1 MLRLFLSLACIA
13 GRIFRATD
21 GGAAVLFAIV
31 LPTLGISAVGSVD
44 FWCVVSDRTNMQKIA
59 DAAALSA
66 ASQLL
71 VDSSTATAQRAEA
84 VAKSQLQSL
93 LGAWTLQ
100 LGAQVVDNGNG
111 VQVTISGNRPS
122 MILGLIPSDGWNV
135 SVSATAQ
142 KEGSTPLC
150 ALGIASSSLLAPV
163 FDLSNSAQLT
173 APDCLVQSN
182 QNLDVTSG
190 AMMTTGVAR
199 ATGTAS
205 GNISPS
211 PQNGAPAIPDPFAS
225 MNVSVPSLCTD
236 VNFSL
241 TNGPATLA
249 PGVHCGVIRLTG
261 PSTLT
266 LLPGTHYFLGAVVTL
281 TGSALLQGTGV
292 TLVFDATSYFS
303 FTGSSGVSLI
313 GANSGPFAGFVLITS
328 RDNVSTFTIST
339 NYAHV
344 LEGVAYLPSATLSL
358 PGYGPVAESSA
369 WTVIVAHD
377 VSVSGTANLTLNT
390 NYSGS
395 SVPVPSGVGPSSEGE
410 IVLTH

>member
-1 MLRLFLSLACIA
+1 MLRWLLSVACKV
-13 GRIFRATD
+13 GRILQAND
-21 GGAAVLFAIV
+21 GGSAVLFALA
-31 LPTLGISAVGSVD
+31 LPALGMAAVGSVD
-44 FWCVVSDRTNMQKIA
+44 FWCVVSDRSSMQKIA
-59 DAAALSA
+59 DSAALSA
-66 ASQLL
+66 ATQLL
-71 VDSSTATAQRAEA
+71 VDSSAATAQRAEA

-100 LGAQVVDNGNG
+100 LGAQVINNGSA

-122 MILGLIPSDGWNV
+122 LILGLIPSGGWNV
-135 SVSATAQ
+135 SVSSIAQ
-142 KEGSTPLC
+142 KEGSMPLC
-150 ALGIASSSLLAPV
+150 ALGIASSSLVAPV
-163 FDLSNSAQLT
+163 FDLLNSAQLT

-182 QNLDVTSG
+182 QNLNVATS
-190 AMMTTGVAR
+190 ATMTVGTAR

-211 PQNGAPAIPDPFAS
+211 PQNGAPAIPDPFVS
-225 MNVSVPSLCTD
+225 LNVSVPSLCTD
-236 VNFSL
+236 VDFVL
-241 TNGPATLA
+241 TNGPATLQ

-266 LLPGTHYFLGAVVTL
+266 LAPGTHYFFGAAVTL

-303 FTGSSGVSLI
+303 FTGTSGVSLV
-313 GANSGPFAGFVLITS
+313 GATSGPFAGFVLITS

-339 NYAHV
+339 NNAHV

-358 PGYGPVAESSA
+358 PGYGQVAESSA

-377 VSVSGTANLTLNT
+377 ISVSGNADLTLNT

-395 SVPVPSGVGPSSEGE
+395 SVPVPSGVGPSTAGG